1 MTAVVLHIGL
11 PKTGT
16 TTIQAALDASA
27 PALAGHGVLLPCGG
41 HRGQRLAAYDLIGQR
56 VPGHE
61 RSAVAGAWDRLVEE
75 VDAFD
80 GRRVVV
86 SEEELGRARPGQVRR
101 LVRTLDGHDL
111 VVVVGVRDLARTL
124 VSAWQQ
130 SVVMGGTTSW
140 SDFVAAVR
148 EPGAGSLRAG
158 TSFALRHDPLRVL
171 RTWGAHVPP
180 ERIRVVTVPPPGAP
194 APCLLERFGDAA
206 ELPREAWRT
215 GVPSHNDSLGAVEV
229 ELLRRVNASLGGRL
243 RPAAHRYVVEEG
255 IRREWRVPGSR
266 SLVLPA
272 QDWAWV
278 SERSRA
284 IVDGLAAGGYPI
296 HGDLSDLVPGEP
308 SPDGRRPDDV
318 TDAELAA
325 AAESALISLAVAHAR
340 LHRRHRR
347 SLGGTETPPVTRSQ
361 ALASATRAA
370 ALDAQR
376 RALVLADRA
385 PGVDRAVSALRR
397 LDSRRRRGR

>member
-1 MTAVVLHIGL
+1 MTEVVLHIGL

-41 HRGQRLAAYDLIGQR
+41 HRGQRLAAFDLIGQR

-101 LVRTLDGHDL
+101 LVRALDGHDL

-140 SDFVAAVR
+140 CDFVAA
-148 EPGAGSLRAG
+148 
-158 TSFALRHDPLRVL
+158 ALRHDPLRVL

-180 ERIRVVTVPPPGAP
+180 GRIRVVTVPPPGAP
-194 APCLLERFGDAA
+194 APCLLERFGEAA
-206 ELPREAWRT
+206 DLPREAWRI
-215 GVPSHNDSLGAVEV
+215 GVRSHNDSLGAAEV
-229 ELLRRVNASLGGRL
+229 ELLRRVNAALGGRL

-255 IRREWRVPGSR
+255 IRRDWRVPGSR
-266 SLVLPA
+266 PLVLPA
-272 QDWAWV
+272 QDRAWV

-296 HGDLSDLVPGEP
+296 HGELSDLVPGKP
-308 SPDGRRPDDV
+308 SIDGRRPDDV

-325 AAESALISLAVAHAR
+325 AAESALVSLAVAHAR

-347 SLGGTETPPVTRSQ
+347 SVGGTEPPPVTRSQ
-361 ALASATRAA
+361 VLASATRAA
-370 ALDAQR
+370 AFDAQR